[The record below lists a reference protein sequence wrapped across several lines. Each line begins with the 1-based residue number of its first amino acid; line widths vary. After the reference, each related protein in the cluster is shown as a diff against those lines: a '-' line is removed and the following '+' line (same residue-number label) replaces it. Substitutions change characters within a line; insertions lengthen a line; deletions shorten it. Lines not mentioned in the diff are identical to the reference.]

1 MKKEL
6 QSKDLRIG
14 NLFIEKYRQKI
25 IKVIQLNDEEIYF
38 SGQFIGEW
46 QAEPIAI
53 NKDLLFDF
61 GLIQSNDNK
70 ISNGYKGNEYFIFED
85 EINCSDFF
93 IEISLEKCWFC
104 MLSIGS
110 HGDYENEYLKEI
122 KYIHELQNLYFA
134 LTRKE
139 LELKNV
145 TP

>member
-38 SGQFIGEW
+38 SGKFTGEW
-46 QAEPIAI
+46 QAEPILL
-53 NKDLLFDF
+53 NNDLLFAL
-61 GLIQSNDNK
+61 GLIQSNDDK
-70 ISNGYKGNEYFIFED
+70 ISNGNKGNEYFIFEN

-93 IEISLEKCWFC
+93 IEISLGKLWFS

-122 KYIHELQNLYFA
+122 KYVHELQNLYFA
-134 LTRKE
+134 LTSKE
-139 LELKNV
+139 LKLKNV